1 MPRVQI
7 ERRTSLHRKLMRG
20 GGRQESAPTD
30 TTPGPIRIKAGAA
43 GFSGKLR
50 NFPLLDIIQMACVA
64 RRDGRLRVRRRG
76 ETGEIVLQ
84 HGRIIHA
91 VTKSKIGEP
100 ALLEVLCWM
109 RGMFEFAPIPPEQ
122 VTPRTIFGRWEQ
134 VLMDAVRQRDEWEHQ
149 RVGQGRSR
157 RMSSRSFLT
166 ASRPI
171 AKWWPGNKRSEK
183 NGEET
188 QLEHDA
194 ATELLQRIAQEQDR
208 ERRHQTLKRAVS
220 IALIV
225 AVSCGLLWLLL
236 NNSFRSAVWEN
247 LIDKK
252 KAFGFQTGWQKLT
265 PSRILIPAGPFI
277 FQDNRQVDLPAFN
290 IDSTEVTV
298 WQYQEFLDAAGDNT
312 KYDHPNQRVGKRHTN
327 PSWEAYA
334 KAAFAGAEF
343 KGVRLNP
350 NFPAVYLDW
359 FDAYAFAKWQNRRLA
374 SEMEWEKAG
383 RGSDGRQYP
392 WGDEPKTGA
401 ANLYSGA
408 RRTGGWSE
416 VGQYP
421 GDCSPY
427 GVHDLAGN
435 VSEWTASDD
444 GSGSPV
450 VRGGNFMSEDGQLAR
465 RVVELSPYTLDER
478 IGFRTAGD
486 ITDR

>member
-1 MPRVQI
+1 
-7 ERRTSLHRKLMRG
+7 MRG
-20 GGRQESAPTD
+20 GGRQEGVSTG
-30 TTPGPIRIKAGAA
+30 TTPGPVRIRDGGV

-76 ETGEIVLQ
+76 ETGEILMQ
-84 HGRIIHA
+84 DGRIIHA
-91 VTKSKIGEP
+91 VTKSKTGEP
-100 ALLEVLCWM
+100 ALLEVLCWI
-109 RGMFEFAPIPPEQ
+109 RGIFEFVPIAPEQ
-122 VTPRTIFGRWEQ
+122 VTPRTIFGRWEE
-134 VLMDAVRQRDEWEHQ
+134 VLMDAVRRRDEWEH
-149 RVGQGRSR
+149 RKTGQERNR
-157 RMSSRSFLT
+157 RRFFSRSFLT
-166 ASRPI
+166 ASRPV
-171 AKWWPGNKRSEK
+171 ANWLPGNDRSENDGHK
-183 NGEET
+183 ILS
-188 QLEHDA
+188 QSKPDLV
-194 ATELLQRIAQEQDR
+194 TELLQRIAEDQRR
-208 ERRHQTLKRAVS
+208 ERRRQTLKQAISLALTIAASCAV
-220 IALIV
+220 
-225 AVSCGLLWLLL
+225 LWLLL
-236 NNSFRSAVWEN
+236 DNSFRSAVWET
-247 LIDKK
+247 LIGQNKMF
-252 KAFGFQTGWQKLT
+252 AVQTAWQKRT
-265 PSRILIPAGPFI
+265 PARILIPTGPFL

-290 IDSTEVTV
+290 IDSIEVTV
-298 WQYQEFLDAAGDNT
+298 WQYQDFLSAAGDDT

-359 FDAYAFAKWQNRRLA
+359 FDAYAFAKWQNRRLP
-374 SEMEWEKAG
+374 SETEWEKAG
-383 RGSDGRQYP
+383 RGSDGRRYP

-421 GDCSPY
+421 ADTSPY
-427 GVHDLAGN
+427 GVRDLAGN

-450 VRGGNFMSEDGQLAR
+450 VRGGNFMSEDGQLTR
-465 RVVELSPYTLDER
+465 RVVGLSPYTLDER

>member
-1 MPRVQI
+1 
-7 ERRTSLHRKLMRG
+7 MRG
-20 GGRQESAPTD
+20 GGRQESAPTH
-30 TTPGPIRIKAGAA
+30 TTPGPIRIRDGAV

-64 RRDGRLRVRRRG
+64 RRDGCLRVRRRG

-84 HGRIIHA
+84 DGRIIHA
-91 VTKSKIGEP
+91 VTRSKTGEA
-100 ALLEVLCWM
+100 ALLEVLCWI
-109 RGMFEFAPIPPEQ
+109 RGIFEFVPIAPEQ
-122 VTPRTIFGRWEQ
+122 VTPRTISGRWEE

-149 RVGQGRSR
+149 KVGQARDR
-157 RMSSRSFLT
+157 MMSSRSFLA
-166 ASRPI
+166 ASRPVP
-171 AKWWPGNKRSEK
+171 KWWPGNNRSEK
-183 NGEET
+183 DGEESRP
-188 QLEHDA
+188 QSEPDVV
-194 ATELLQRIAQEQDR
+194 TELLQRIAKEQRR
-208 ERRHQTLKRAVS
+208 ERRHQTLKQAVS
-220 IALIV
+220 LAIIV
-225 AVSCGLLWLLL
+225 AVFCGVLWALLDK
-236 NNSFRSAVWEN
+236 SFRLAVWET
-247 LIDKK
+247 LIDKRIPQ
-252 KAFGFQTGWQKLT
+252 AFGIQTGWQKLT
-265 PSRILIPAGPFI
+265 PARILIPAGPFL
-277 FQDNRQVDLPAFN
+277 FQDNRQVDVPAFN

-298 WQYQEFLDAAGDNT
+298 WQYQEFLNAVGEDT

-327 PSWEAYA
+327 PSWEAYS

-350 NFPAVYLDW
+350 SFPAVYLDW
-359 FDAYAFAKWQNRRLA
+359 FDAYAFAKWQNRRLP
-374 SEMEWEKAG
+374 SETEWEKAG
-383 RGSDGRQYP
+383 RGNDGRQYP

-450 VRGGNFMSEDGQLAR
+450 VRGGNFMSEDGQLTR
-465 RVVELSPYTLDER
+465 RVVGLSPYTLDER

-486 ITDR
+486 LTDR